1 MEYGDGEDIDAAGVS
16 IKYWGSKDSVQFQIM
31 LVSAVADPTAV
42 LTNEAEIEHA
52 IFGGQ

>member
-1 MEYGDGEDIDAAGVS
+1 MQLEYQSNTGDRRTVYNFG
-16 IKYWGSKDSVQFQIM
+16 